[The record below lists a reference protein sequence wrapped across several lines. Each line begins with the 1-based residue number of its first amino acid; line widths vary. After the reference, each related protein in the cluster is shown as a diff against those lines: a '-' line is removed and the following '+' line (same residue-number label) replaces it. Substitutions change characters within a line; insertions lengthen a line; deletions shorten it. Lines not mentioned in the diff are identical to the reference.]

1 MSEAVKLPDRD
12 FVATAR
18 ATGVDMIMSKTCFC
32 GRRVVYFLEDM
43 DEPMT
48 AECARCGSVLDLRY
62 PSALH
67 PMLEGAA

>member
-1 MSEAVKLPDRD
+1 MSEAVRLPDRG

-18 ATGVDMIMSKTCFC
+18 ATGVDMIMSKECVC
-32 GRRVVYFLEDM
+32 GRRVVYFLEHM

-48 AECARCGSVLDLRY
+48 AECSRCGSVLDLRY